1 MEKRVFIMFGGV
13 LSVLAFILL
22 VTLTIRYSSPRSEEI
37 ELPDSLDSSSC
48 PKDFD
53 PLPLIVFS
61 LDGFHPKYL
70 TKNVTP
76 TLNKMIEKGVT
87 TPFMTPSFP
96 SLTFPNHYTIV
107 TGLYPDSHG
116 IVANNFYD
124 KVFGAKFTYST
135 KETKEGRWWGG
146 EPIWN
151 TLRKNGLLSATYYWP
166 GSESPINGHQPN
178 YWYEYKRKIPL
189 SQRIEQVLEWLSL
202 PKEKRPS
209 YISVY
214 SHQPDKAGHGY
225 GPDSEQVLLELKKV
239 DSMVKQLVKA
249 LIKKDLLSCVN
260 IIVVSDHGMSATG
273 EDKVIHLEKLIS
285 KDLVNQILVG
295 PGAFGS
301 ISLKNQSRSNA
312 SQELEDSLACRREEM
327 LLFRK
332 EDLPKRLHYSNNRRI
347 TDYVILLKEE
357 YTINFLSN
365 FNLKGVHG
373 YDSHSS
379 SMNGLFIA
387 YGPAFKENFQLKPF
401 QNVELYNFFCHL
413 LGVEPAPNNGTEG
426 LLYPALKS
434 PPPYKEPVKVHNFTI
449 RKLPNLTEL
458 QNIQIEPTCA
468 NISDTVYELL
478 KRTEENSEKL
488 LTESTPWGA
497 PVPKNSSTDVQVLL
511 HLDFVSGY
519 SSYLK
524 QTVWTSFVIK
534 TLPSSPSEEKWQ
546 WVADPRLVEEDSQS
560 CSSVI
565 YDEQG
570 HNYTL
575 YPNFP
580 PGNAQNES
588 TKVLSTL
595 VSNSVPLH
603 PHLYSHWKELINT
616 FIPKWF
622 KESQSPLNVIVG
634 PVFDENNDGLADEV
648 IPIEGKRSIPTD
660 YFFIVSKCSSGV
672 KSLDQCP
679 EDQIH
684 SLSYIYPQNL
694 AIKICSKNATD
705 YALLFGA
712 KVQDIERITNLE
724 FFSKL
729 SHKRRLE
736 ILTNEYYHLW

>member
-1 MEKRVFIMFGGV
+1 MAELRKSLSECFGGV

-107 TGLYPDSHG
+107 T
-116 IVANNFYD
+116 
-124 KVFGAKFTYST
+124 
-135 KETKEGRWWGG
+135 
-146 EPIWN
+146 
-151 TLRKNGLLSATYYWP
+151 
-166 GSESPINGHQPN
+166 
-178 YWYEYKRKIPL
+178 
-189 SQRIEQVLEWLSL
+189 VLEWLSL

-301 ISLKNQSRSNA
+301 ISLKNQSRS
-312 SQELEDSLACRREEM
+312 
-327 LLFRK
+327 
-332 EDLPKRLHYSNNRRI
+332 I
-347 TDYVILLKEE
+347 TE
-357 YTINFLSN
+357 
-365 FNLKGVHG
+365 
-373 YDSHSS
+373 
-379 SMNGLFIA
+379 
-387 YGPAFKENFQLKPF
+387 
-401 QNVELYNFFCHL
+401 
-413 LGVEPAPNNGTEG
+413 
-426 LLYPALKS
+426 
-434 PPPYKEPVKVHNFTI
+434 
-449 RKLPNLTEL
+449 
-458 QNIQIEPTCA
+458 
-468 NISDTVYELL
+468 
-478 KRTEENSEKL
+478 RTEENSEKL

-660 YFFIVSKCSSGV
+660 YFFIVSKCSSG
-672 KSLDQCP
+672 
-679 EDQIH
+679 
-684 SLSYIYPQNL
+684 
-694 AIKICSKNATD
+694 KNATD